1 MTRLLVSCL
10 LAILT
15 FDARAG
21 NQIQE
26 ALSAKSRAFLSQMLG
41 DAPLSRDQTEKVLT
55 SDPLVPLH
63 LQVLRSKYALT
74 ENLPQFLATVRYEA
88 ARAGLETELVL
99 AVIQVESNFRKYAV
113 SSAGARGFMQ
123 VMPFWI
129 KDVGSPSDNL
139 FHLRTNLRYGCAILR
154 YYLDIER
161 GDLNMALGRFN
172 GSRGQMEYPT
182 LVFAAYRTWKA
193 LSSTQ

>member
-1 MTRLLVSCL
+1 MIQFFLGCCFAALV
-10 LAILT
+10 
-15 FDARAG
+15 FDAHAG

-26 ALSAKSRAFLSQMLG
+26 ALSVKSRAFLSQMLG
-41 DAPLSRDQTEKVLT
+41 DAPLSLGQTQRVLAG
-55 SDPLVPLH
+55 DPLAMRQ
-63 LQVLRSKYALT
+63 LQVLKSKYGLT

-88 ARAGLETELVL
+88 DRAGLESELVL

-154 YYLDIER
+154 YYLDMER